1 MQFGQPTICS
11 TGPLRANVTADP
23 LCFRNETTAMPS
35 STYALFA
42 RAMAERKQVL
52 CLYDG
57 YPRALCPIILGHT
70 KGEEVALVYQFA
82 GDSKSGLPRGG
93 QWKCL
98 HLSKVTDASLRAG
111 SWHTGTRH
119 DWRQSCVDIVDLDVN
134 PASPYRPQR
143 RLDAA
148 PRGVR
153 GRRRDG

>member
-1 MQFGQPTICS
+1 
-11 TGPLRANVTADP
+11 
-23 LCFRNETTAMPS
+23 MPS
-35 STYALFA
+35 RIYALFA
-42 RAMAERKQVL
+42 QAMAERKQVL
-52 CLYDG
+52 CLYNG

-82 GDSKSGLPRGG
+82 GDSKSGLPHGG

-98 HLSKVTDASLRAG
+98 HLSKVTDPSLRTG
-111 SWHTGTRH
+111 RWHTGARH

-134 PASPYRPQR
+134 PTSPYSPQR

-148 PRGVR
+148 PRGAR